1 MKDVGY
7 VTGSAEQAQEL
18 VIGTDVVYVHSE
30 ITLVEPKEGE
40 ERPSPVYRYHEIQYE
55 KNEYIKLMMGHKS
68 TEVGERVY
76 THKTI
81 EELANALA
89 LVTN

>member
-40 ERPSPVYRYHEIQYE
+40 ERPSPIYRYHEIQYE
-55 KNEYIKLMMGHKS
+55 KDEYIKLIAEQNKTLESGLVDTQMALCEIYETMG
-68 TEVGERVY
+68 V
-76 THKTI
+76 
-81 EELANALA
+81 L
-89 LVTN
+89 

>member
-40 ERPSPVYRYHEIQYE
+40 ERPSPIYRYHEIQYE
-55 KNEYIKLMMGHKS
+55 KNEYIKLMAEKNKEISNLMNIMLGVN
-68 TEVGERVY
+68 E
-76 THKTI
+76 
-81 EELANALA
+81 
-89 LVTN
+89 